1 MKLSVLKRNTDA
13 WLLVMC
19 LTISAVTSILLGQDT
34 SWDLQNYHFYNPWAF
49 VQGRLMW
56 DLAPAQ
62 LQTYFNPV
70 PDLPFYLMVQA
81 NLPAPLIAI
90 VLALPAGISAW
101 LLGKVLLLLFA
112 DAPAPQ
118 RFLYVGLA
126 WVFGLSASHSI
137 AMLGTTSNDW
147 LGVPL
152 ILAALWMLLRWMH
165 GGEMSRSPILV
176 AGLLTGL
183 AAGLKLTNAPFA
195 VGLAVALLVS
205 RGCRAKQL
213 GQFLVFGVAVLVG
226 FFTPTV
232 YWASVMWKQ
241 FDNPLFPFFN
251 HLFQSS
257 WWLENSI
264 AVRAFG
270 PHSVAEWLVFPFRYL
285 ITEGM
290 YLSEADFAD
299 WRFPLLYLC
308 AIALVLRWAWRR
320 LRRTPPESAFFFVDA
335 RSASLWKLTAVF
347 WLTSFFIW
355 TVQHSIER
363 YIILLELLSGGL
375 LVMCARLLAPA
386 RLRPLAALGLSV
398 LVIIPTVYPTF
409 GRTTF
414 AARWFNIQVP
424 EIEPHA
430 LVLLHADAPMSFVL
444 PYFPTSARFIGVQSN
459 LMDRRLEDQLKPT
472 KLYQLMHQVV
482 RDHQG
487 PIYALTSPPGKGRES
502 LAAYR
507 VHELE
512 DSCQI
517 VGTNQMAIAPIE
529 LCRLARGAGV
539 PKVFD
544 LHVKAWG
551 PQDGQVGVTPN
562 LQPDGAMGIWMEVET
577 TRNLGEAQLFVG
589 DHPAKSTTLNGDS
602 IVAAFRP
609 ELLGQPGDKPVKLK
623 QLSTGKEFPVGTF
636 TYRTAN

>member
-1 MKLSVLKRNTDA
+1 MNWTGLKRHADA
-13 WLLVMC
+13 WFLVLC
-19 LTISAVTSILLGQDT
+19 LAISSTTSYLLGQDT

-49 VQGRLMW
+49 VHGRLMW

-62 LQTYFNPV
+62 LQSFFNPV

-81 NLPAPLIAI
+81 NLPAPVIAML
-90 VLALPAGISAW
+90 LALPAGISAW

-112 DAPAPQ
+112 DAPSPQ

-126 WVFGLSASHSI
+126 WVVGLSASHSV

-152 ILAALWMLLRWMH
+152 ILAALWMVLRWMH
-165 GGEMSRSPILV
+165 ASEATRNPVLA

-195 VGLAVALLVS
+195 VGLAVALLFRRPV
-205 RGCRAKQL
+205 RGREM
-213 GQFLVFGVAVLVG
+213 GQVLAFGLAVLAG
-226 FFTPTV
+226 FAVPTV
-232 YWASVMWKQ
+232 YWASVMWRQ

-251 HLFQSS
+251 HLFHSP

-270 PHSVAEWLVFPFRYL
+270 PHSLVEWLTFPFRYL

-299 WRFPLLYLC
+299 WRFPFLYVLG
-308 AIALVLRWAWRR
+308 IALLLRWIWRR
-320 LRRTPPESAFFFVDA
+320 LRRSTPAPVFFQVATNAAMWKFVAFF
-335 RSASLWKLTAVF
+335 
-347 WLTSFFIW
+347 WLVSFLIW

-363 YIILLELLSGGL
+363 YIILLELLSGGA
-375 LVMCARLLAPA
+375 LVMCVRLLAPA
-386 RLRPLAALGLSV
+386 RFRPLAALVLSV
-398 LVIIPTVYPTF
+398 VVLVPTVYPAF
-409 GRTTF
+409 GRATF
-414 AARWFNIQVP
+414 SAKWFNVQIP
-424 EIEPHA
+424 EVEPHA

-444 PYFPTSARFIGVQSN
+444 PYFPPTARFVGVQSN

-482 RDHQG
+482 SDHQG
-487 PIYALTSPPGKGRES
+487 PIYALTSPPGKGREA

-517 VGTNQMAIAPIE
+517 VETRKMAIAPIE
-529 LCRLARGAGV
+529 LCRVARGEGI
-539 PKVFD
+539 PKIFD
-544 LHVKAWG
+544 LQVKAWG
-551 PQDGQVGVTPN
+551 PLDGQVGAIPN
-562 LQPDGAMGIWMEVET
+562 LQPDGAMGIWIQVET
-577 TRNLGEAQLFVG
+577 TRNLGEAQLFIG
-589 DHPAKSTTLNGDS
+589 DQPAKSTTLNGDS

-636 TYRTAN
+636 IYRAAN